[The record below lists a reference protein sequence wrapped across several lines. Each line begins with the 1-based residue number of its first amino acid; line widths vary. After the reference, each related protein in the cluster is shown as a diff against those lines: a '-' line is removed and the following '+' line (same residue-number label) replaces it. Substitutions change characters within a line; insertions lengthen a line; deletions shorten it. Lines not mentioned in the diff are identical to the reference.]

1 MSDILLTDEQRDL
14 QAMFR
19 EFARKEIIPISAEY
33 DEKGEFPREVFKKA
47 VDMGL
52 TTLGIPAKYGG
63 SGEGALTGSLLSEE
77 LGYAD
82 AGFAVAV
89 GACNLA
95 TIPVMM
101 GGNDAQ
107 VQEVADIMLQGGMAA
122 FCLTEA
128 AAGSDA
134 AALRTTATRDG
145 DDYIIN
151 GSKAFITNGGVAD
164 IYTVFATVDKELGH
178 KGITA
183 FLVPRSLPGISVGK
197 EENKMGIRLS
207 NTTEVIFE
215 DVRVPAK
222 NIIGE
227 IGKGMKIALGTL
239 NRTRAQGAAAAVG
252 LSQRAID
259 ESIQYAKTRTT
270 FGRPIIKNQAIQFM
284 LADMDIQTEAGRQ
297 LVRHC
302 CRMVDKGV
310 VDARQGSIAKTF
322 VGDSAVKVALDAI
335 QILGGYGYSREY
347 PVEKLLR
354 DAKIYQIFEG
364 TNQIQ
369 RMTIAGHLMA

>member
-1 MSDILLTDEQRDL
+1 MSDILLTQEQQDLRD
-14 QAMFR
+14 MFR
-19 EFARKEIIPISAEY
+19 DFARKEIIPISSEF
-33 DEKGEFPREVFKKA
+33 DEKGEFPREAFKKA

-52 TTLGIPAKYGG
+52 TTLGLPEKYGG
-63 SGEGALTGSLLSEE
+63 SGEGALTGSILSEE

-95 TIPVMM
+95 AIPVIM
-101 GGNDAQ
+101 GGNEKQ
-107 VQEVADIMLQGGMAA
+107 IQTVADVLLNGGLAA

-134 AALRTTATRDG
+134 TALRTTAVKDG
-145 DDYIIN
+145 NEWVIN
-151 GSKAFITNGGVAD
+151 GVKTFITNGGVAD
-164 IYTVFATVDKELGH
+164 IYTVFATVDPSLRS
-178 KGITA
+178 KGVGA
-183 FLVPRSLPGISVGK
+183 FLVPRGTPGVSVGK

-215 DVRVPAK
+215 NVRIPEE
-222 NIIGE
+222 NL
-227 IGKGMKIALGTL
+227 IGKIGQGMRIALGTL
-239 NRTRAQGAAAAVG
+239 NRTRAQGSAAAVG
-252 LSQRAID
+252 IAQRAID
-259 ESIQYAKTRTT
+259 ESIKYAKTRVT
-270 FGRPIIKNQAIQFM
+270 FGKPIHKHQAIGFM
-284 LADMDIQTEAGRQ
+284 IADMDIQTEAARQ
-297 LVRHC
+297 LVRHA

-322 VGDSAVKVALDAI
+322 AGDNAVKCALDAI
-335 QILGGYGYSREY
+335 QVLGGFGYSREY

-369 RMTIAGHLMA
+369 RMTVAGHLFA